1 MKNLIIAAMMFV
13 PTITFAEEQK
23 PTPKDTCFAIGKMSK
38 TIMENRQIGVPLVD
52 MLQVP
57 EGIEQENLA
66 NIVRQIIFEAYD
78 RPKFSTKEYQIEVAE
93 EFSNEVLLS
102 CLKSLK

>member
-23 PTPKDTCFAIGKMSK
+23 MTPAQTCGLVANLSK
-38 TIMENRQIGVPLVD
+38 SIMDNRQIGVPLVD
-52 MLQVP
+52 MIDVP
-57 EGIEQENLA
+57 DNIEIEALA
-66 NIVRQIIFEAYD
+66 NIVREIILEAYD
-78 RPKFSTKEYQIEVAE
+78 RPKFSTKEYQIEAAE